1 MVVGDFVSAGGAV
14 TGRARTARR
23 VACIGAL
30 KLYGL
35 AVATLLCD
43 WISK

>member
-1 MVVGDFVSAGGAV
+1 MISR
-14 TGRARTARR
+14 TTARH

-35 AVATLLCD
+35 ALAALLCD
-43 WISK
+43 WMSK

>member
-1 MVVGDFVSAGGAV
+1 VAVGDFVSAGDTV

-35 AVATLLCD
+35 ALAALLCD
-43 WISK
+43 WMPK

>member
-1 MVVGDFVSAGGAV
+1 MIINRS
-14 TGRARTARR
+14 TARR

-35 AVATLLCD
+35 AMAALLCD
-43 WISK
+43 WMSK

>member
-1 MVVGDFVSAGGAV
+1 V
-14 TGRARTARR
+14 TARTFRR

-35 AVATLLCD
+35 ALVALLCD
-43 WISK
+43 WWPK

>member
-1 MVVGDFVSAGGAV
+1 MGVARRVFAGDAVSR
-14 TGRARTARR
+14 RARTARR

-35 AVATLLCD
+35 ALAALLCD
-43 WISK
+43 WMSK

>member
-1 MVVGDFVSAGGAV
+1 VARRPRGEGEVV
-14 TGRARTARR
+14 TARTIRH

-35 AVATLLCD
+35 ALAALLCD
-43 WISK
+43 WMSR

>member
-1 MVVGDFVSAGGAV
+1 MHSNDAASA
-14 TGRARTARR
+14 TKYLTARR

-35 AVATLLCD
+35 VLAALLCD
-43 WISK
+43 WMSK